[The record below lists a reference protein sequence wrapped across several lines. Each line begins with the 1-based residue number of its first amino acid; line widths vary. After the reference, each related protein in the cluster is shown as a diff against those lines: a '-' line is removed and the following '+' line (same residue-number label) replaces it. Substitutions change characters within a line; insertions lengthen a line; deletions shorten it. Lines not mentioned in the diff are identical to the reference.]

1 MQNDEGSENSSPP
14 ILPAHHSASAIS
26 VISSTLTSLTL
37 IFALL
42 IMVRWLLPPL
52 LESSRYSWFR
62 GQLKAEHEAAGD
74 QLRNVSLDGLSRVSQ
89 LVSQRVTPSVV
100 HLDVKQGRSLR
111 QLQSSES
118 MTTDSDSLG
127 GLQLNSQGSGFLV
140 DREGFILTNFHVLEG
155 CDSVEVVFSD
165 ESHEEADIVGI
176 DRARDLAVLKVSPI
190 KLPEIEWGDSDSVEV
205 GSPVWALG
213 SPFGLHG
220 SVTFGILSCKHRV
233 ELGDSFSGKT
243 GYFKAR
249 YSDLM
254 QSDVALNPG
263 NSGGPLVNGKGQLI
277 GVNTAILGETFQ
289 GVSFS
294 IPSNLAKQLYLQ
306 IREKAKSARGWL
318 GVVLGKVPAVNET
331 SVSELGDEEKADRQ
345 SNISVDMPGALVVDF
360 AHFGRSPAR
369 NAGIVR
375 GDVIIELNRQ
385 PVQDYKQLIATVQ
398 RLQPETQVELTVL
411 RKGKPSTLVV
421 TLGARFV
428 EIDPNEKA
436 STQ

>member
-1 MQNDEGSENSSPP
+1 MPTDEGSENSSPSN
-14 ILPAHHSASAIS
+14 LPSHHSPSAIS

-62 GQLKAEHEAAGD
+62 GQLLAEHEAAGE
-74 QLRNVSLDGLSRVSQ
+74 QLRNVSLDGLSKVSQ

-100 HLDVKQGRSLR
+100 HLDVKQGRPLR
-111 QLQSSES
+111 QLQLGES
-118 MTTDSDSLG
+118 MTTESDTLG
-127 GLQLNSQGSGFLV
+127 GLRLNSQGSGFLV
-140 DREGFILTNFHVLEG
+140 DQEGFIITNFHVLDG

-165 ESHEEADIVGI
+165 ESHEEAEIVGI

-190 KLPEIEWGDSDSVEV
+190 KLPEIEWGDSDSMEV

-220 SVTFGILSCKHRV
+220 SVTFGILSCKHRI
-233 ELGDSFSGKT
+233 ELGDSFSEKS

-294 IPSNLAKQLYLQ
+294 IPSNLAKELYQQ
-306 IREKAKSARGWL
+306 IRDKSKSARGWL
-318 GVVLGKVPAVNET
+318 GVVLGKAPPTIEATDE
-331 SVSELGDEEKADRQ
+331 SEDEDRAIPK
-345 SNISVDMPGALVVDF
+345 SDKPVESPGALVVDF
-360 AHFGRSPAR
+360 AHLGRSPAR
-369 NAGIVR
+369 SAGIVR
-375 GDVIIELNRQ
+375 GDVIVEVNRQ
-385 PVQDYKQLIATVQ
+385 PVQDYKQLIATIQ
-398 RLQPETQVELTVL
+398 KLPPETLVELTVL
-411 RKGKPSTLVV
+411 RQGKPSVLAV

-428 EIDPNEKA
+428 EIDPTEKA
-436 STQ
+436 QAQ